1 MFDNPPRATA
11 RNFQKSENSHRRQSM
26 SSAFKDQNKVGAELA
41 EDKKGKA
48 GAQESITVRPEM

>member
-26 SSAFKDQNKVGAELA
+26 SSVLKDQNKVGAELA
-41 EDKKGKA
+41 EDKKDEA
-48 GAQESITVRPEM
+48 GALESIKVRPER